1 MNFKLI
7 LLLFVLLLTPLM
19 IHDTFAQITS
29 GGFGPTFD
37 GPLSMGYIE
46 AKYSIKETQI
56 FGAVR
61 DKLLPAVIVSLPFVN
76 TNFKR

>member
-1 MNFKLI
+1 MREGTI
-7 LLLFVLLLTPLM
+7 LYSDAKGLNE
-19 IHDTFAQITS
+19 IGRITS
-29 GGFGPTFD
+29 GGFGPTFG

-46 AKYSIKETQI
+46 AKYSLKETQI

>member
-1 MNFKLI
+1 MREGTI
-7 LLLFVLLLTPLM
+7 LYSDAEGSNE
-19 IHDTFAQITS
+19 IGKITS

-46 AKYSIKETQI
+46 IKYSIKETQI

-76 TNFKR
+76 KNFKR